1 MTVSQ
6 SAQFGH
12 KELRSLNRKLFLRK
26 QYHFRPSPNGYYAWD
41 VDRLVTLT
49 ADIKSERLLL
59 STIAEIDE
67 DYWFEGK
74 RSKPTCRI
82 IAEHARLIENADLS
96 YPIIL
101 CSNRRVMDG
110 LHRVLKALNA
120 GLTTIDAV
128 VFNVDPEPDYVD
140 VFPDEVPY

>member
-1 MTVSQ
+1 M
-6 SAQFGH
+6 
-12 KELRSLNRKLFLRK
+12 RK